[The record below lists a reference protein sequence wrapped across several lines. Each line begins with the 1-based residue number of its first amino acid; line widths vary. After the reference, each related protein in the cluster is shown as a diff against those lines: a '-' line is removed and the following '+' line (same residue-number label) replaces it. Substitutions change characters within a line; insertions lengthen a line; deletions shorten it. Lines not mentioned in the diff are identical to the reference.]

1 MIPRINPDGSKNLF
15 GSSVRSSNMS
25 LPGPTDFNDFRG
37 IPRAWYPTLNAL
49 SDTNSRISYD
59 DENQEETYSYF

>member
-1 MIPRINPDGSKNLF
+1 
-15 GSSVRSSNMS
+15 MS